1 MDDKDDTAQYTSFLT
16 SLVPALKRS
25 QVPALKRSHNPNV
38 APVHVDK
45 TALREQGLYPPA
57 DEERLIAAQ
66 YRQIKRPLVINAK
79 GGGAT
84 IGPNTKVI
92 MVASALPGEGKTFT
106 SINLSMSLAQEKD
119 IEVLLADADVTT
131 NKLSAIFGADKHP
144 GLLECL
150 EDEAFDPE
158 SLVLP
163 TDVPGLSFLPAGNPC
178 DNATELLA
186 SVRMQKVLRQ
196 LNRISARR
204 IVVLD
209 SSPLLA
215 TTESRVLASLVGQ
228 VVLVVRAG
236 HTPQRAVLE
245 AISQLGGDS
254 WIGLILNQSESNRN
268 RQDGYGYGYGNGYG
282 YGSDKG
288 ERNAGKSQPL

>member
-1 MDDKDDTAQYTSFLT
+1 MDENDDIAQYSSFLT
-16 SLVPALKRS
+16 ALVPKVKGSRN
-25 QVPALKRSHNPNV
+25 RNV
-38 APVHVDK
+38 ATLHIDK
-45 TALREQGLYPPA
+45 IALRGMGMYPPP
-57 DEERLIAAQ
+57 DQEGLLAAQ
-66 YRQIKRPLVINAK
+66 YRQIKRPLVVNAK
-79 GGGAT
+79 RGGPA

-119 IEVLLADADVTT
+119 IEVLLADADVATAG
-131 NKLSAIFGADKHP
+131 LSAIFDADQHP

-150 EDEAFDPE
+150 EDGALDPE

-186 SVRMQKVLRQ
+186 SVRMLRVLGQ
-196 LNRISARR
+196 LNRMSARR
-204 IVVLD
+204 IVVFD

-236 HTPQRAVLE
+236 HTPQRAVLG
-245 AISQLGGDS
+245 AVSQLGGDS
-254 WIGLILNQSESNRN
+254 WIGLILNQSESSPNRP
-268 RQDGYGYGYGNGYG
+268 DGYGYGYGYG
-282 YGSDKG
+282 GEGAKG
-288 ERNAGKSQPL
+288 ERYAVKSQRL

>member
-1 MDDKDDTAQYTSFLT
+1 MDDNDDTGQYTSFLT
-16 SLVPALKRS
+16 ALVPALKRS
-25 QVPALKRSHNPNV
+25 QNSNV
-38 APVHVDK
+38 APLHIDK
-45 TALREQGLYPPA
+45 IALRGMGMYPPP
-57 DEERLIAAQ
+57 DQERLIAAQ
-66 YRQIKRPLVINAK
+66 YRQIKRPLVVNAK
-79 GGGAT
+79 RGGAA

-119 IEVLLADADVTT
+119 VEVLLADADVTT
-131 NKLSAIFGADKHP
+131 AGLSAIFGADKHS

-150 EDEAFDPE
+150 EDEALDPE

-186 SVRMQKVLRQ
+186 SVRMLKVLGQ
-196 LNRISARR
+196 LNRMSARR

-254 WIGLILNQSESNRN
+254 WIGLILNQSESSRN
-268 RQDGYGYGYGNGYG
+268 RQDGYGYSYG
-282 YGSDKG
+282 YGTEGAKG
-288 ERNAGKSQPL
+288 ERYAVKSQPL

>member
-1 MDDKDDTAQYTSFLT
+1 LEFPVDDKDNTAVHTSYPT

-25 QVPALKRSHNPNV
+25 PNRHV

-45 TALREQGLYPPA
+45 TALRELGFYPPA
-57 DEERLIAAQ
+57 DQERLIAAQ
-66 YRQIKRPLVINAK
+66 YRQIKRPLVVNSK

-119 IEVLLADADVTT
+119 IDVLLADADLTSPR
-131 NKLSAIFGADKHP
+131 LSAVFGADKHP

-150 EDEAFDPE
+150 EDETIDPE

-186 SVRMQKVLRQ
+186 SVRMQKVLGQ
-196 LNRISARR
+196 LNRTSARR

-236 HTPQRAVLE
+236 YTPQRAVLE

-268 RQDGYGYGYGNGYG
+268 RQDGYGYGYG
-282 YGSDKG
+282 SDKG